1 MTPDPVSETSK
12 QGKGAPAVLGDAMT
26 ACRRALVT
34 VGAFSFF
41 INLLMLTVP
50 VYMVQ
55 VFDRVMSSRSEDTLW
70 VLTVAALM
78 AFAVMAIL
86 DLIRSRILVRIG
98 VWLDDRLGAV
108 AFTAGLDASAASHG
122 GSPQALRDLAHV
134 RSFLT
139 GSSVFPLLDAPW
151 APLFVAIVFMLH
163 PMLGMIALI
172 GAVLLF
178 SMAFINELMTRAPL
192 AAANTAHAGNMALAE
207 SLCRQRDAIEA
218 LGMIPTMSRW
228 WSARSARS
236 VEYQTLASDRAGLLM
251 AASRFIRLA
260 LQIAILG
267 FAAMLVIHDQLTMG
281 AMIAASIMVARALA
295 PVEQA
300 VGMWRQ
306 LVNARTA
313 FRRLKET
320 IVNADHGRARTRL
333 PRPEG
338 KVTVERVSFVP
349 PGANAPLFANL
360 SLTVMPGEILGVA
373 GASGAGKT
381 TLARMLV
388 GLAAPTGGRIR
399 LDGMDVHAWASDDL
413 GRHAGYVPQVVELLP
428 GTVRENIA
436 RFTDVPPAPVIKAAK
451 QAGVHEMIMR
461 LPAGYD
467 TPVGGPN
474 DWLSAGA
481 RQRLGLARALF
492 GDPRLLVL
500 DEPYSNLDAAGADAL
515 MTALHHAKEQG
526 ATIIIVAHRPSIL
539 ARADKILVVDPGGCR
554 LIDRAAREQEKARLK
569 VVRTSSQRTAGPETR
584 PIKTRPIKTQPAE
597 TKPAETKPTEAKP
610 PAAAAPAP
618 RTRRQPSKRVA
629 KGK

>member
-1 MTPDPVSETSK
+1 MTPEPISNTRAP
-12 QGKGAPAVLGDAMT
+12 GKGAPTVLEDAMR

-34 VGAFSFF
+34 VAAFSFF

-55 VFDRVMSSRSEDTLW
+55 VFNRVMTSRSEDTLW
-70 VLTVAALM
+70 VLTAAALM
-78 AFAVMAIL
+78 AFAVMAVL

-98 VWLDDRLGAV
+98 VWLDGRLGAV
-108 AFTAGLDASAASHG
+108 AFTAGLDASAADQG

-134 RSFLT
+134 RNFLT
-139 GSSVFPLLDAPW
+139 GSNVFPLLDAPW
-151 APLFVAIVFMLH
+151 APLFVAIVFLLH
-163 PMLGMIALI
+163 PLLGMIALV

-178 SMAFINELMTRAPL
+178 AMAFVNEIVTRGPM
-192 AAANTAHAGNMALAE
+192 AAANTSHAGDMALAE

-228 WSARSARS
+228 WTSRAGRS
-236 VEYQTLASDRAGLLM
+236 VEFQTLASDRAGLLM

-267 FAAMLVIHDQLTMG
+267 FAAMLVIQDQLTMG
-281 AMIAASIMVARALA
+281 AMIAASIMLARALS

-313 FRRLKET
+313 FRRLRTT
-320 IVNADHGRARTRL
+320 IVNAERGQAGMPL

-338 KVTVERVSFVP
+338 MVTVEDSSYVP

-360 SLTVMPGEILGVA
+360 SVAVTPGEILGVA

-388 GLAAPTGGRIR
+388 GLITPTGGRIR
-399 LDGMDVHAWASDDL
+399 LDGMDVHAWGSDDL
-413 GRHAGYVPQVVELLP
+413 GRHTGYVPQVVELLP

-436 RFTDVPPAPVIKAAK
+436 RFTDVPPEAVIKAAK
-451 QAGVHEMIMR
+451 QAGVHDMIMR

-474 DWLSAGA
+474 DRLSAGA

-500 DEPYSNLDAAGADAL
+500 DEPYSNLDAAGAEAL
-515 MTALHHAKEQG
+515 VTALRLAKEQG
-526 ATIIIVAHRPSIL
+526 ATIVIVAHRPSIL
-539 ARADKILVVDPGGCR
+539 AHADKIVVLDASGCR
-554 LIDRAAREQEKARLK
+554 LIDRAAREREKARLQ
-569 VVRTSSQRTAGPETR
+569 VVRPSAGG
-584 PIKTRPIKTQPAE
+584 PAE
-597 TKPAETKPTEAKP
+597 PEAPPIEAQP
-610 PAAAAPAP
+610 PAATAPAP

-629 KGK
+629 KGKS

>member
-1 MTPDPVSETSK
+1 MNAKPAAKTRKPGT
-12 QGKGAPAVLGDAMT
+12 GAPTVLEGAMT

-55 VFDRVMSSRSEDTLW
+55 VFDRVMTSRSEDTLW
-70 VLTVAALM
+70 VLTAAALM
-78 AFAVMAIL
+78 AFAVMAGL

-98 VWLDDRLGAV
+98 VWLDDRLGPV
-108 AFTAGLDASAASHG
+108 AFTAGLDASAADHG

-151 APLFVAIVFMLH
+151 APLFVAIVFLLH
-163 PMLGMIALI
+163 PVLGLIALI

-178 SMAFINELMTRAPL
+178 SLAFINELMTRAPL
-192 AAANTAHAGNMALAE
+192 AAANTTHAGNMALAE

-228 WSARSARS
+228 WTSRAGRS
-236 VEYQTLASDRAGLLM
+236 VEFQTLASDRAGLLM
-251 AASRFIRLA
+251 ATSRFIRLA

-281 AMIAASIMVARALA
+281 AMIAASIMLARALA

-313 FRRLKET
+313 FRRLKTT
-320 IVNADHGRARTRL
+320 IVNAERGKTGMPL
-333 PRPEG
+333 PRPQG
-338 KVTVERVSFVP
+338 QVTVEDISFVP

-360 SLTVMPGEILGVA
+360 SLAVAPGEILGVA

-388 GLAAPTGGRIR
+388 GLITPTGGQIR
-399 LDGMDVHAWASDDL
+399 LDGMDVHAWSSDDL
-413 GRHAGYVPQVVELLP
+413 GRHTGYVPQVVELLP

-436 RFTDVPPAPVIKAAK
+436 RFTDVPPEAVLKAAK
-451 QAGVHEMIMR
+451 QAGVHELIMR

-474 DWLSAGA
+474 DRLSAGA

-500 DEPYSNLDAAGADAL
+500 DEPYSNLDAAGAEAL
-515 MTALHHAKEQG
+515 ITALRQAKAQG
-526 ATIIIVAHRPSIL
+526 ATIFIVAHRPSIL
-539 ARADKILVVDPGGCR
+539 AHADKILVIDPAGCR
-554 LIDRAAREQEKARLK
+554 LIDRAAREQEKARLQ
-569 VVRTSSQRTAGPETR
+569 VV
-584 PIKTRPIKTQPAE
+584 QPPVDGGA
-597 TKPAETKPTEAKP
+597 KHQPQPQPKMQPQPLEAKS
-610 PAAAAPAP
+610 AAAAPAA
-618 RTRRQPSKRVA
+618 RAKRQPSKRVA
-629 KGK
+629 KSKS

>member
-1 MTPDPVSETSK
+1 MTAEAVEKTAEPGPN
-12 QGKGAPAVLGDAMT
+12 AAAVLKSAMA

-34 VGAFSFF
+34 VAVFSFF

-55 VFDRVMSSRSEDTLW
+55 VFDRVMTSRSEDTLW
-70 VLTVAALM
+70 VLTAAAMM
-78 AFAVMAIL
+78 AFAVMAAL
-86 DLIRSRILVRIG
+86 DLIRSRVLVRIG
-98 VWLDDRLGAV
+98 VWLDDRLSAV
-108 AFTAGLDASAASHG
+108 AFTAGLDASAAERG

-134 RSFLT
+134 RGFLT

-151 APLFVAIVFMLH
+151 APLFVAIVFLLH
-163 PMLGMIALI
+163 PVLGVIALV
-172 GAVLLF
+172 GAVMLF
-178 SMAFINELMTRAPL
+178 SLACINEVMTRAPM
-192 AAANTAHAGNMALAE
+192 AAANTGHAKNMALAE

-228 WSARSARS
+228 WTTRAGRS
-236 VEYQTLASDRAGLLM
+236 VKYQTLASDRAGSLM

-267 FAAMLVIHDQLTMG
+267 FAALLVIQDQLTMG

-300 VGMWRQ
+300 VGVWRQ

-313 FRRLKET
+313 FQRLKTT
-320 IVNADHGRARTRL
+320 IVNADHGVQGMPL

-338 KVTVERVSFVP
+338 KVTAENISFVP
-349 PGANAPLFANL
+349 PGANAPLFADL
-360 SLTVMPGEILGVA
+360 SMTVTPGQIMGVA

-388 GLAAPTGGRIR
+388 GLITPTAGRIR
-399 LDGMDVHAWASDDL
+399 LDGMDVHAWSSSDL
-413 GRHAGYVPQVVELLP
+413 GRHTGYVPQVVELLP
-428 GTVRENIA
+428 GTVGENIA
-436 RFTDVPPAPVIKAAK
+436 RFTDAPPEAVVKAAK
-451 QAGVHEMIMR
+451 QAGVHELIMR

-467 TPVGGPN
+467 TPVGGPS
-474 DWLSAGA
+474 DRLSAGA

-500 DEPYSNLDAAGADAL
+500 DEPYSNLDAAGVEAL
-515 MTALHHAKEQG
+515 MTALRSAKERG
-526 ATIIIVAHRPSIL
+526 ATVIIVAHRPSIL
-539 ARADKILVVDPGGCR
+539 AHADIILVIDPRGCR
-554 LIDRAAREQEKARLK
+554 LIDRAAREREKARLR
-569 VVRTSSQRTAGPETR
+569 VVQSGAGTDAPREN
-584 PIKTRPIKTQPAE
+584 PSV
-597 TKPAETKPTEAKP
+597 EAHP
-610 PAAAAPAP
+610 PAAKAPAARTSTVKESAP
-618 RTRRQPSKRVA
+618 KTRRQPAKRAA

>member
-1 MTPDPVSETSK
+1 MTPDPESAKDSQETA
-12 QGKGAPAVLGDAMT
+12 APTVLETAMT

-34 VGAFSFF
+34 VAAFSFF

-55 VFDRVMSSRSEDTLW
+55 VFDRVMTSRSEDTLW

-78 AFAVMAIL
+78 AFAVMAVL

-108 AFTAGLDASAASHG
+108 AFTAGLDASAAGHG

-134 RSFLT
+134 RGFLT
-139 GSSVFPLLDAPW
+139 GPSVFPLLDAPW
-151 APLFVAIVFMLH
+151 APLFVAIVFLLH
-163 PMLGMIALI
+163 PLLGMIALV

-178 SMAFINELMTRAPL
+178 ALAFINEVMTRAPL
-192 AAANTAHAGNMALAE
+192 ATANTAQAGNMALAE

-228 WSARSARS
+228 WTSRAGRS
-236 VEYQTLASDRAGLLM
+236 VEFQTLASDRAGLLM
-251 AASRFIRLA
+251 ATSRFIRLA

-267 FAAMLVIHDQLTMG
+267 FAAMLVIQDQLTMG
-281 AMIAASIMVARALA
+281 AMIAASIMLARALA

-306 LVNARTA
+306 LLNARTA
-313 FRRLKET
+313 FRRLRAT
-320 IVNADHGRARTRL
+320 IVNAEHGRAAGMPL

-338 KVTVERVSFVP
+338 KVTVEGVSFVP
-349 PGANAPLFANL
+349 PGANAFLFASL
-360 SLTVMPGEILGVA
+360 SLTVMPGEMLGVA

-388 GLAAPTGGRIR
+388 GLIPPTGGQIR
-399 LDGMDVHAWASDDL
+399 LDGMDVHVWASDDL
-413 GRHAGYVPQVVELLP
+413 GRHTGYVPQVVELLP

-436 RFTDVPPAPVIKAAK
+436 RFSDAPSEAVVKAAR
-451 QAGVHEMIMR
+451 QAGVHELIMR

-474 DWLSAGA
+474 DRLSAGA

-500 DEPYSNLDAAGADAL
+500 DEPYSNLDAAGAEAL
-515 MTALHHAKEQG
+515 ITALRHAKSNG
-526 ATIIIVAHRPSIL
+526 ATIVIVAHRPSIL
-539 ARADKILVVDPGGCR
+539 AHADKILVVDPAGCR
-554 LIDRAAREQEKARLK
+554 LIDRAAREQEKARLE
-569 VVRTSSQRTAGPETR
+569 VVQPSSGNAPE
-584 PIKTRPIKTQPAE
+584 AE
-597 TKPAETKPTEAKP
+597 TKPVEARP
-610 PAAAAPAP
+610 PAARAPAQKP
-618 RTRRQPSKRVA
+618 RRQPAKRAA
-629 KGK
+629 KGKS